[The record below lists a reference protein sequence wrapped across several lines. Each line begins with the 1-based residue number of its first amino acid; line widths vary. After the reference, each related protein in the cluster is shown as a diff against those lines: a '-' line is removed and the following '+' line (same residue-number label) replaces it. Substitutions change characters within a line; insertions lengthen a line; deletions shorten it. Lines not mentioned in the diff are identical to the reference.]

1 MALMYTV
8 TVHGREEMLVVDGRY
23 RVEEVLGAGTSGVVA
38 RAVEVASGKEV
49 AVKKLS
55 RLMDAKRLSTEAL
68 TLQAKRTLR
77 ELAIQ
82 GVLDHPNILAL
93 LDVMPI
99 AASDATSFTDL
110 YLVVELVD
118 VDLRSV
124 LASSQSLTSAH
135 YVFFAYQIL
144 KALKYLH
151 SAGCMHRD
159 LKPDNCLTN
168 AHCVLKICD
177 FGLAKQ
183 HIVPDYEAVVVTR
196 AYRAPELFLDP
207 YNYSEAI
214 DMWAVGMMILE
225 FLSGDARPWLDG
237 PTDLSQ
243 LNLILDTFGPPPS
256 DLVDQYPADARS
268 YILGYTFP
276 PFVPLSARFPDA
288 PPDLLDL
295 ATRLLDMDWR
305 TRLSAA
311 DALDHP
317 VFDTEFRDR
326 ASEIEAPHQLAPF
339 DFELAPSLDAST
351 IRALLF
357 NEMLRFHPEA
367 ASHQAYT
374 ADLYSM
380 LHPSPGPPSEPVP
393 AAMATS
399 PNYAFGSEPATS
411 MAFPDDEP
419 EFMSGGAA
427 VGMDMGTPT
436 LT

>member
-1 MALMYTV
+1 MGQSIADLNHLTLKDLDLI
-8 TVHGREEMLVVDGRY
+8 TQLGRGAYGDVFKVKVLETGEELAMKVISMLEADATHKSRTLLEVRTLHASACPHLVSFRGAFVDGDDLHILLELMWGSLEDLSELVR
-23 RVEEVLGAGTSGVVA
+23 GVM
-38 RAVEVASGKEV
+38 G
-49 AVKKLS
+49 
-55 RLMDAKRLSTEAL
+55 D
-68 TLQAKRTLR
+68 
-77 ELAIQ
+77 
-82 GVLDHPNILAL
+82 D
-93 LDVMPI
+93 
-99 AASDATSFTDL
+99 
-110 YLVVELVD
+110 YLVPEFVVQH
-118 VDLRSV
+118 V
-124 LASSQSLTSAH
+124 AH
-135 YVFFAYQIL
+135 AVTTAMRYL
-144 KALKYLH
+144 KKEFKV
-151 SAGCMHRD
+151 MHRD